1 MYLTIPCQLG
11 FGGGEKVRLS
21 RIVLVLFIAASKERN
36 FFFLLFKAMKGNL
49 DE

>member
-21 RIVLVLFIAASKERN
+21 RIVLVLFIAASKERT
-36 FFFLLFKAMKGNL
+36 FFFAFQ
-49 DE
+49 DYEREFR

>member
-11 FGGGEKVRLS
+11 FGGGGKVRLS

-36 FFFLLFKAMKGNL
+36 FFLLFKAMKGNL

>member
-1 MYLTIPCQLG
+1 MYLTIPCQFG

-21 RIVLVLFIAASKERN
+21 QILLVLFIAASKERN
-36 FFFLLFKAMKGNL
+36 FFLLFKAMKGNL

>member
-21 RIVLVLFIAASKERN
+21 PIVLVLFIAASRKGI
-36 FFFLLFKAMKGNL
+36 FFLLFKAMKGNL

>member
-1 MYLTIPCQLG
+1 MSVG

-36 FFFLLFKAMKGNL
+36 LFFAFQGYEREFR
-49 DE
+49 